1 MNGHSAGPT
10 QQREPGPKSFDDYEL
25 TLGDLMR
32 GERATLGKSLLEV
45 QRDIKIKAEYLAAIE
60 DADLSAFETPGF
72 IGGYVKSYARYL
84 GMSPDWVYQRFCS
97 ESGFSHVGGLEA
109 QVYARK
115 PKTRGGR
122 TQPVRRSDPS
132 AAMLARSPISAA
144 PTPGL
149 FNGLQA
155 GAVGSVL
162 VLAALAGALGYGG
175 WSVLQEIQRVT
186 VAPIDAPLA
195 VAGPEAV
202 ARDMAG
208 LGIDN
213 TAPSIAA
220 LERLYR
226 PQALDLP
233 VLVPR
238 DGPIATLDP
247 DAQGVYAA
255 RVLPPRDALLPPP
268 AQPTAEAQADGQD
281 KAQADGDQVAA
292 VDTDVQVVQP
302 PPPAVV
308 LFARRPAWVRVR
320 AADGTVLL
328 EKIMEEGERFVLPD
342 GPVPPTLRAGN
353 SGSVFFAVNGETYGP
368 AGPGTS
374 VAKNVVL
381 SAEALTETYAVA
393 DLAADQELA
402 RLAELVIAPTETPDP
417 APAD

>member
-1 MNGHSAGPT
+1 MNGHSEGPT
-10 QQREPGPKSFDDYEL
+10 QQRETGLKSFDDYEL

-32 GERATLGKSLLEV
+32 GERATLGKSLLDV
-45 QRDIKIKAEYLAAIE
+45 QRDIKIKAEYLAGIE
-60 DADLSAFETPGF
+60 DADLSVFETPGF
-72 IGGYVKSYARYL
+72 IAGYVKSYARYL

-109 QVYARK
+109 QAFARK

-122 TQPVRRSDPS
+122 TAPVKRSDPS

-144 PTPGL
+144 PVPGL
-149 FNGLQA
+149 FQGMQA
-155 GAVGSVL
+155 GAIGSMLVL
-162 VLAALAGALGYGG
+162 VALAAALGYGG

-208 LGIDN
+208 LGIEN
-213 TAPSIAA
+213 RAPSVAA
-220 LERLYR
+220 MERLYR
-226 PQALDLP
+226 PQALDIP

-247 DAQGVYAA
+247 DTQGVYAA
-255 RVLPPRDALLPPP
+255 RVTPLADALSPLPALP
-268 AQPTAEAQADGQD
+268 AESDIAGSGGEP
-281 KAQADGDQVAA
+281 
-292 VDTDVQVVQP
+292 DVQVVQAP
-302 PPPAVV
+302 PPEVV

-320 AADGTVLL
+320 ASDGTVLL

-342 GPVPPTLRAGN
+342 SQVPPTLRAGN

-374 VAKNVVL
+374 VAKDVVL
-381 SAEALTETYAVA
+381 SADALTQTYAVA
-393 DLAADQELA
+393 DLAADPELA
-402 RLAELVIAPTETPDP
+402 RLAELVIAPLDGPDL
-417 APAD
+417 APLD